1 MMRQI
6 KLPRKSFVINGK
18 KCLCLGLIPL
28 LTGCGDESFSDLHQ
42 YISQVKAKPK
52 GIIEKLPEIKAIEP
66 FAFKPE
72 ELRDPFT
79 PMEQPAE
86 IDGGESGPV
95 VNSSVKKDPTR
106 RKEEL
111 EAYPLDGLKMVGTI
125 NMKSKLWGLIRA
137 SDKTIHRVQIGNYL
151 GKDDG
156 KITRI
161 SPDKIEFTEIVA
173 DKQPGAWRE
182 QQATLALTE

>member
-1 MMRQI
+1 MM
-6 KLPRKSFVINGK
+6 GK
-18 KCLCLGLIPL
+18 KCLCLGIISL
-28 LTGCGDESFSDLHQ
+28 LAGCGDESFSDLHQ
-42 YISQVKAKPK
+42 YISKVKAKPK

-86 IDGGESGPV
+86 IDGTGEGAV
-95 VNSSVKKDPTR
+95 ANSSVKKDLKR
-106 RKEEL
+106 RHEEL
-111 EAYPLDGLKMVGTI
+111 ENYPLDGLKMVGTI

-137 SDKTIHRVQIGNYL
+137 SDKTIHRVQVGNYL
-151 GKDDG
+151 GKNDG
-156 KITRI
+156 KITSI
-161 SPDKIEFTEIVA
+161 NPDKIEFTEIVA